1 MEIKKKEIVESIDT
15 GLLFLDTK
23 SHVQINSIIQRGSSS
38 ARLDECGNM
47 LSAQISVFDQKLG
60 RVEIDI
66 TAKTPH
72 EIKNLETLI
81 DSIQQLNKG

>member
-15 GLLFLDTK
+15 GLLFFDK
-23 SHVQINSIIQRGSSS
+23 DSRININSIGQRGSSS

-72 EIKNLETLI
+72 EISYLKTLL

>member
-1 MEIKKKEIVESIDT
+1 MQINKKEIVESIDT
-15 GLLFLDTK
+15 GLLFFDK
-23 SHVQINSIIQRGSSS
+23 DSRININSIGQRGSSS

-47 LSAQISVFDQKLG
+47 LSAQISVFNQKLG

-72 EIKNLETLI
+72 EISYLKTLL